1 MKPLNTGFFLYLM
14 FFMLFVCFATPPTE
28 SNRNLVNKAQYFD
41 NFARSPF
48 RLMRRRIFIG
58 RGNAKTIDNE
68 QASDNNDHDND
79 KIVIVNS
86 IKGVPV
92 LRRFHLH
99 RRFSRLNTKVAK
111 PPVENSWFGKQPMR
125 SLSSPMEK

>member
-1 MKPLNTGFFLYLM
+1 MKPFFLWLM
-14 FFMLFVCFATPPTE
+14 FFMCYVCFATPPAA
-28 SNRNLVNKAQYFD
+28 SNRNLVNKAPSLD

-48 RLMRRRIFIG
+48 RLMMRRRIFIG
-58 RGNAKTIDNE
+58 RGNAKTIDNNGKV
-68 QASDNNDHDND
+68 SDNNNDHDNE

-99 RRFSRLNTKVAK
+99 RRFSRPNTKVTK
-111 PPVENSWFGKQPMR
+111 PAVENSWFGKQPMR
-125 SLSSPMEK
+125 SLSSALKK